1 MASEEENTLSPE
13 KIESRLGGLEH
24 ASRILM
30 ALVLTSLSCSLV
42 ALILA
47 LVTLITSD

>member
-1 MASEEENTLSPE
+1 MASEEEKTLGPE
-13 KIESRLGGLEH
+13 KLESRLGGLEH
-24 ASRILM
+24 VSRILM

-47 LVTLITSD
+47 LVTLVVSD

>member
-1 MASEEENTLSPE
+1 MASEERKDLNPE
-13 KIESRLGGLEH
+13 KVESRLQGLEH

-47 LVTLITSD
+47 LVTLVTSD

>member
-1 MASEEENTLSPE
+1 MTSENKKSPAPE
-13 KIESRLGGLEH
+13 KVESRLAELEH

-47 LVTLITSD
+47 LVTLITTD

>member
-1 MASEEENTLSPE
+1 MASEEGKNINPE
-13 KIESRLGGLEH
+13 KVESRLAGLEH
-24 ASRILM
+24 ASKILM

-47 LVTLITSD
+47 LVTLVTAD

>member
-1 MASEEENTLSPE
+1 MASEEGKNLDPE
-13 KIESRLGGLEH
+13 KVESRLAGLEH

-30 ALVLTSLSCSLV
+30 ALVLVSLSCSLV

-47 LVTLITSD
+47 LVTLATAD